1 MSLRSIIATFPPDRR
16 TLLTELAAGDAA
28 DRGALLAW
36 LARLEDLSE
45 ADWRILEEA
54 DVVLLL
60 RDLEKV
66 VNHLL
71 DAVEPE
77 LGLLVGVDSYCAQLV
92 CAQAKRGPG
101 RLDAGEMVDRLI
113 GLVRAFPEEWVRHS
127 ELASAVLEGLPP
139 LQGDPAWRLWA
150 AIEAAP
156 ELMSSLGEEPVGTV
170 PMQALASAGLAVV
183 VSLAAWRKENPVR
196 FAAAVLPPPRPYTPL
211 IQEPLFEL
219 ALARGE
225 AGAQAPEGNAA
236 PNDVLL
242 VLSGSTGELVR
253 DGERVALIR
262 LGSQHMVCA
271 ATAGRWRLVVGDQ
284 AWEFELAP

>member
-16 TLLTELAAGDAA
+16 ILRAELATGEAA

-45 ADWRILEEA
+45 SDWRILEEA

-60 RDLEKV
+60 RGLEKV

-77 LGLLVGVDSYCAQLV
+77 LELLVGVDAYCAQLV
-92 CAQAKRGPG
+92 CAQAKRGSG

-113 GLVRAFPEEWVRHS
+113 GLVRAFPEGWVHHS

-156 ELMSSLGEEPVGTV
+156 ELMSSLGEEPAGVV
-170 PMQALASAGLAVV
+170 PMQALVSAGLAVV

-211 IQEPLFEL
+211 VQEPLFEL
-219 ALARGE
+219 ALARGAE
-225 AGAQAPEGNAA
+225 LVQASGENSVP
-236 PNDVLL
+236 DDLLL
-242 VLSGSTGELVR
+242 VLSGSTGELFR
-253 DGERVALIR
+253 DGERVAWIN
-262 LGSQHMVCA
+262 LGSQHLVCA
-271 ATAGRWRLVVGDQ
+271 ATPGRWRLVVGDQ
-284 AWEFELAP
+284 AWAFELEP